1 MIDGNSSGL
10 WDSEITKDMIDI
22 WISENRCIKTF
33 PNMSKSLYDALRKT
47 TAEYPRKAALI
58 DDFGETC
65 TYEQLLQRS
74 EELAAYL
81 YGNKSIKWGSHV
93 GIMMYNTTEFCV
105 AFLALSRLG
114 AVTVP
119 LPSKFKQAEVL
130 SLAQRAEVELIICDE
145 VYADW
150 FEEVYPEDKMLVV
163 AGIGKQY
170 GYLQSYQA
178 WEKRTQD
185 IQALTQVPEGS
196 FDDTA
201 IIMFTSGTTS
211 QSKGV
216 LLKNYNVMHAVEAY
230 RRILH
235 ITDKDISVIATPIYH
250 ITGLVAL
257 LGLFITVGGT
267 LYLHKFFEAKRV
279 IEDARKYG
287 FTFVHASPTVFNL
300 LIQEGEDTPEIPT
313 LRSFA
318 CGSSNMMKDKLI
330 RLHKWLPKSQ
340 FHTVYGLTE
349 TTSPAAIFP
358 GDAASSQ
365 YIGSS
370 GIPIPGLKFK
380 IVDEAK
386 KEVPDGTV
394 GEIAVY
400 GSVVLDSY
408 YKQTSSSLEKGW
420 LYTGDLG
427 YFNES
432 HYLYVVDRK
441 KDMINRGGEKIW
453 CFDVENEII
462 AMEGIQDT
470 AVVGIPDELYG
481 EVAAAVVQLS
491 PESELTEEKIR
502 KYLLKRMAKY
512 KVPVK
517 IRMVERIPQTPNGK
531 TDKRKIKKLLLED

>member
-170 GYLQSYQA
+170 GYLQSYKA

-531 TDKRKIKKLLLED
+531 TDKRKIKKLLMED

>member
-1 MIDGNSSGL
+1 MIDGNSTGL
-10 WDSEITKDMIDI
+10 WESEITEDMIDI
-22 WISENRCIKTF
+22 WVSEDKCIKTF
-33 PNMSKSLYDALRKT
+33 PNMPESLYGALSKT
-47 TAEYPRKAALI
+47 VAKYPQKAALI

-65 TYEQLLQRS
+65 TYKELLRRS
-74 EELAAYL
+74 EEFAAYL

-114 AVTVP
+114 AITVP

-150 FEEVYPEDKMLVV
+150 FAEVYPEEKLLVAV
-163 AGIGKQY
+163 GIGKQY
-170 GYLQSYQA
+170 GYLHCYRD
-178 WEKRTQD
+178 WEEREED
-185 IQALTQVPEGS
+185 MQALVQVSKGS
-196 FDDTA
+196 FEDTA

-216 LLKNYNVMHAVEAY
+216 VLKNYNVMHAVEAY

-235 ITDKDISVIATPIYH
+235 ITDRDVSVIATPIYH

-267 LYLHKFFEAKRV
+267 LYLHKFFDAKRV

-300 LIQEGEDTPEIPT
+300 LVQEGEGTPEIPT

-318 CGSSNMMKDKLI
+318 CGSSNMMKDKLV
-330 RLHKWLPKSQ
+330 RLHKWLPKSE

-349 TTSPAAIFP
+349 TTSPATIFP

-370 GIPIPGLKFK
+370 GRPIPGLKFK
-380 IVDEAK
+380 IVDEGK

-408 YKQTSSSLEKGW
+408 YKQKSSSLEKGW

-427 YFNES
+427 YFNEA

-462 AMEGIQDT
+462 SMEGIQDT

-491 PESELTEEKIR
+491 PGIELTEEKIR
-502 KYLLKRMAKY
+502 KYLLNRMAKY

-517 IRMVERIPQTPNGK
+517 IKMLESIPQTPNGK
-531 TDKRKIKKLLLED
+531 TDKRKIKTILMED